1 MIHGKTAVVLY
12 TRHYGHNMRLSVMVK
27 LLPSG
32 PQREALK
39 STLRRV
45 NEACDYA
52 SGVAWDMGTYA
63 NKYRLQQLAY
73 HDIKERF
80 GLTAQMVIRL
90 LAKVADAYKLDR
102 RTKRTFRPY
111 GAIAYDDR
119 ILRWYSGAK
128 EVSIWTTEG
137 RQRIGFIC
145 EECTRAQLASRRGES
160 DLVYRSGKWYLL
172 ATVEVEEPPPAGTP
186 GDWLGVD
193 LGVANIASDSD
204 GEIHTSERVEKSRK
218 RYERIRA
225 KLQAAGTKSAK
236 RHLKKL
242 SGKERRFKR
251 DTNHVLSKHI
261 KGKAKRSDRGV
272 ALEDLKGIRQRTGKR
287 LRRSQRGRHGKWAFG
302 QLRSFLEY
310 KSRLA
315 GVPLVC
321 VDPAHTSQECNECG
335 YRDKTN
341 RRSQSEFVCKGCGH
355 VAHADRNAALNI
367 RSRASV
373 MVPIVSDT
381 GGATHASP
389 GSSRDKPAALAVG
402 S

>member
-1 MIHGKTAVVLY
+1 MKLTVL
-12 TRHYGHNMRLSVMVK
+12 VK
-27 LLPSG
+27 LLPSRS
-32 PQREALK
+32 QRGALLA
-39 STLRRV
+39 TLRRV

-52 SGVAWDMGTYA
+52 SAVAWDKGTYA
-63 NKYRLQQLAY
+63 NKYRLQQATY

-80 GLTAQMVIRL
+80 GLTAQVVIRL

-102 RTKRTFRPY
+102 RTRRTFRPL

-119 ILRWYSGAK
+119 ILRWYSEAS

-137 RQRIGFIC
+137 RQRVPFVC
-145 EECTRAQLASRRGES
+145 DERTRALLASRRGES
-160 DLVYRSGKWYLL
+160 DLVYRAGKWYLL
-172 ATVEVEEPPPAGTP
+172 ATVEVEEPPSGTP
-186 GDWLGVD
+186 EDWLGVD

-225 KLQAAGTKSAK
+225 KLQKAGTKSAK

-251 DTNHVLSKHI
+251 DTNHVLSKRI
-261 KGKAKRSDRGV
+261 VSKAKQTDRGI

-302 QLRSFLEY
+302 QLRGFLEY
-310 KSRLA
+310 KARLA
-315 GVPLVC
+315 GVALVC
-321 VDPAHTSQECNECG
+321 VDPAYTSQACNECG
-335 YRDKTN
+335 YCDKAN
-341 RRSQSEFVCKGCGH
+341 RRSQSEFICKGCGH
-355 VAHADRNAALNI
+355 VAHADTNAARNI

-373 MVPIVSDT
+373 MVPIAA
-381 GGATHASP
+381 GASA
-389 GSSRDKPAALAVG
+389 
-402 S
+402 

>member
-1 MIHGKTAVVLY
+1 
-12 TRHYGHNMRLSVMVK
+12 MVK
-27 LLPSG
+27 LLPSAS
-32 PQREALK
+32 QHEAFLA
-39 STLRRV
+39 TLRRV

-52 SGVAWDMGTYA
+52 SGVAWDKGTYV
-63 NKYRLQQLAY
+63 NKYRLQQATY

-80 GLTAQMVIRL
+80 GLTAQVVIRL
-90 LAKVADAYKLDR
+90 LAKVADAYKLDKC
-102 RTKRTFRPY
+102 TKRTFRPY

-119 ILRWYSGAK
+119 ILRWYSGAN

-137 RQRIGFIC
+137 RQRVGFVC
-145 EECTRAQLASRRGES
+145 DERTRALLASFARRGES
-160 DLVYRSGKWYLL
+160 DLVYRGKWYLL
-172 ATVEVEEPPPAGTP
+172 VGVEVEEPPPGTP
-186 GDWLGVD
+186 EDWLGVD

-204 GEIHTSERVEKSRK
+204 GEIHTSERIEKSRK

-225 KLQAAGTKSAK
+225 KLQKAGTKSAK

-261 KGKAKRSDRGV
+261 VSKAQQTDRGI

-287 LRRSQRGRHGKWAFG
+287 LRRRSQRGRHCKWAFG
-302 QLRSFLEY
+302 QLRGFLEY
-310 KSRLA
+310 KARLA
-315 GVPLVC
+315 GVSLVC
-321 VDPAHTSQECNECG
+321 VDPAYTSQGCNECG
-335 YRDKTN
+335 YCDKAN
-341 RRSQSEFVCKGCGH
+341 RRSQSEFVCKSCGH
-355 VAHADRNAALNI
+355 VAHADTNAALNI

-381 GGATHASP
+381 GGATHASS